1 MMCDLCKEHSNRII
15 RVNSWQVCQWCI
27 SNQVLDQALA
37 RSSGAPPKNHESC
50 EKMKK
55 LDTDNRGLRKFI
67 YAACV
72 ALALS
77 TAAAS
82 MARAA
87 GDPPKAWQDVRALVV
102 RFNDAENSQNSG
114 VLSALLLD
122 SPDLNWS
129 SGLASARGH
138 EAVVAQLPFLYG
150 GTMTVL
156 PDYGALTIDLLSP
169 IAADVTMPTQFRSES
184 LLSDAVMTT
193 TVVREH
199 AVKTADGWR
208 LSSIDTQPAP
218 VRAR

>member
-1 MMCDLCKEHSNRII
+1 MKNRI
-15 RVNSWQVCQWCI
+15 
-27 SNQVLDQALA
+27 
-37 RSSGAPPKNHESC
+37 P
-50 EKMKK
+50 
-55 LDTDNRGLRKFI
+55 DNPGLRKFA
-67 YAACV
+67 YAAILTV
-72 ALALS
+72 ALAS
-77 TAAAS
+77 SAAS
-82 MARAA
+82 IARADA
-87 GDPPKAWQDVRALVV
+87 DPPKAWQDVRALVV
-102 RFNDAENSQNSG
+102 RFNDAQNSQNSG

-129 SGLASARGH
+129 SGVSSARGH

-169 IAADVTMPTQFRSES
+169 TAADVTMPTQFRSES

-218 VRAR
+218 LRAP

>member
-1 MMCDLCKEHSNRII
+1 MKNR
-15 RVNSWQVCQWCI
+15 
-27 SNQVLDQALA
+27 L
-37 RSSGAPPKNHESC
+37 P
-50 EKMKK
+50 
-55 LDTDNRGLRKFI
+55 DNRGLRAFA
-67 YAACV
+67 YAAFLT
-72 ALALS
+72 LALG

-82 MARAA
+82 TARADA
-87 GDPPKAWQDVRALVV
+87 DPPKAWQDVRALVV
-102 RFNDAENSQNSG
+102 RFNDAQNSQNSG

-129 SGLASARGH
+129 SGIVSARGH

-169 IAADVTMPTQFRSES
+169 IAADVTMPTLFRSES
-184 LLSDAVMTT
+184 LLSDTVLTT
-193 TVVREH
+193 SVVREH